1 MARVKILSPLDKV
14 NEVAPLIVAG
24 ADEFYCGL
32 LTEDWHNRYIAGAI
46 NRRPGGAANF
56 TRLDDLAEAVAAAR
70 AHGAPVILTLNE
82 HYYTEEQYPDL
93 LLLVRRAAEMGIE
106 ALMVADLALMLT
118 LADLKEKPL
127 IYVSTGGAPFNAE
140 TVRLYRDIGAAR
152 ITFPRHLTLHEM
164 RLVRDQVPEIEVE
177 TFIMNSRCPYI
188 DGYCTFQ
195 HGLGGT
201 EFPALH
207 QNACMLEYDIGVECE
222 PGVSQVE
229 LGWQRQHLWETVH
242 VDDFPCGAC
251 AIYDLDE
258 MNVTSG
264 KIVGRGNS
272 TLRKLADV
280 RFMRALLDYLETD
293 KPGRAEFYS
302 RTQQLY
308 TETYQRD
315 CRTHLCYFPEVMA

>member
-1 MARVKILSPLDKV
+1 VKILSPLD
-14 NEVAPLIVAG
+14 NLSEVAPLVQAG

-46 NRRPGGAANF
+46 NRRPGGGANF
-56 TRLDDLAEAVAAAR
+56 TRLDDLAACVTAAKA
-70 AHGAPVILTLNE
+70 AGASVILTLNE
-82 HYYTEEQYPDL
+82 HYYTDEQYPYL
-93 LLLVRRAAEMGIE
+93 MNLVRQVKEIGVD
-106 ALMVADLALMLT
+106 ALMVADIALMLT
-118 LADLKEKPL
+118 LGGLKDKPKV
-127 IYVSTGGAPFNAE
+127 YVSTGGAPFNAE

-164 RLVRDQVPEIEVE
+164 RLIRDQVPEIEVE
-177 TFIMNSRCPYI
+177 TFILNSRCPYV

-195 HGLGGT
+195 HGLGGK
-201 EFPALH
+201 EFPTLH

-222 PGVSQVE
+222 PGVPEIE

-251 AIYDLDE
+251 AIYDLSE

-264 KIVGRGNS
+264 KIVGRGNPS
-272 TLRKLADV
+272 VRKLADV
-280 RFMRALLDYLETD
+280 RFVRTLLDYLENE
-293 KPGRAEFYS
+293 KPGRAEFYTAA
-302 RTQQLY
+302 RQLY
-308 TETYQRD
+308 TETYRRT